1 MLANEQWILP
11 MLRIKKRFGIGI
23 EAIVLVALSLL
34 AGTVVNALLPNG
46 IPLMEVRAETPGG
59 MSVKDAMRLHGQGVV
74 FVDAR
79 DAGPYAKARIPGAV
93 NIPPGMFMDEIESRL
108 DGVARDQV
116 LVIYCSTETCP
127 LSEQLAQ
134 SLQLMGYTDVRV
146 FGPGM
151 EAWKLAGGP
160 VEEG

>member
-1 MLANEQWILP
+1 MLS
-11 MLRIKKRFGIGI
+11 IKKRFGIGI
-23 EAIVLVALSLL
+23 EAIVLVAFSLL
-34 AGTVVNALLPNG
+34 AGIVANALLPSG

-59 MSVKDAMRLHGQGVV
+59 MSVQQAMRLHGQGVV

-79 DAGPYAKARIPGAV
+79 EAGPYARARIPGAV
-93 NIPPGMFMDEIESRL
+93 NIPPGMFLDEIENRL
-108 DGVARDQV
+108 NGVSRDQI

-127 LSEQLAQ
+127 LSDQLAQ

-146 FGPGM
+146 FALGFD
-151 EAWKLAGGP
+151 AWKRAGGP